1 MASSVSK
8 QSKKISRPRSNL
20 EAAIRKFLPK
30 ELIPETWQCDAR
42 ERKNSIQDLLNQAN
56 GQLGMFESADDLYDQ
71 IATYI
76 DFPKSYEY
84 LKMPAYDIVDSSLSI
99 LDTMSKKWCMY
110 ECDLHKLLY
119 YCDSCPLECPAKNSA
134 EMILNRIWKRL
145 RVESHHEMI
154 LFTEKP
160 KQPTSAHPDLR
171 AFGTAGSKSEYE
183 DFKDAWKEDKEKTI
197 YGLTDFI
204 LEEMDIFLML
214 STSKDY
220 QEAADIVSW
229 VGYVMEEV
237 AKFCKDKNIY
247 MKQLNPNQKTR
258 KPKQVIR
265 LFSNEKGEFVMAHD
279 FLQILQ
285 EYGVDSDKIEKL
297 IPKKLRQ
304 EVAYLPTLSYEDVLR
319 ALETSDNKELKNLE
333 FAMMESPRLM
343 FARSPIPTCK
353 KGYCILAMDALYE
366 VMMDMIVAKKVFQ
379 ENDSTRIKKF
389 FESIKTHFDIKK
401 DIYFIDSEMS
411 EAIMKEWE
419 KFYNQHLKREDP
431 SNAKSNAKTIKLKKK
446 FDLKYLTK
454 TLRFLKLNEFFK
466 GIEEYAYPIFA
477 KLKKKSPRDPSDLH
491 AAVTQCQ
498 INCLAREVPWI
509 LKFIEKQNSRNRMNI
524 VDFHKTKYVASNLVE
539 LDQMGTSEKKQEA
552 KGNVSTKKNTKKK

>member
-1 MASSVSK
+1 MASVLK
-8 QSKKISRPRSNL
+8 RKKSRPQSNL
-20 EAAIRKFLPK
+20 ETAIRKFLPK

-42 ERKNSIQDLLNQAN
+42 KRDDSIQDLLNQAN
-56 GQLGMFESADDLYDQ
+56 GQLGMFKSANDLNTHVV
-71 IATYI
+71 TYI

-84 LKMPAYDIVDSSLSI
+84 LKMHAYDIVDSSLSI

-110 ECDLHKLLY
+110 ECDLYKLLY
-119 YCDSCPLECPAKNSA
+119 YRELCPLERPAENSA

-145 RVESHHEMI
+145 RVGSHHEMI

-183 DFKDAWKEDKEKTI
+183 DFTDKWQEDKKKTI
-197 YGLTDFI
+197 YGLADFI
-204 LEEMDIFLML
+204 LDEMDVFLVL
-214 STSKDY
+214 PPSPDY

-247 MKQLNPNQKTR
+247 IELNPNQKTR

-279 FLQILQ
+279 FLEILK
-285 EYGVDSDKIEKL
+285 EYGVDSEQIEKF
-297 IPKKLRQ
+297 IPKTLRQ
-304 EVAYLPTLSYEDVLR
+304 EVDYLPTLSYGDVLR
-319 ALETSDNKELKNLE
+319 ALETSDNEELKNLE
-333 FAMMESPRLM
+333 FAMMKSPRLM

-379 ENDSTRIKKF
+379 ENNCIKIEEF
-389 FESIKTHFDIKK
+389 FESIKTHFDINRG
-401 DIYFIDSEMS
+401 IHFIDSEKS
-411 EAIMKEWE
+411 EAIMEEWE
-419 KFYNQHLKREDP
+419 KFYNQHLKRKVP
-431 SNAKSNAKTIKLKKK
+431 YNAKSNAKTIQLKED
-446 FDLKYLTK
+446 FNLKYLKK
-454 TLRFLKLNEFFK
+454 TLRFLKLNEYFK
-466 GIEEYAYPIFA
+466 DIEEIAHPIFA

-498 INCLAREVPWI
+498 INCLARKVPWI
-509 LKFIEKQNSRNRMNI
+509 LKFIEKQNSRNRMHI
-524 VDFHKTKYVASNLVE
+524 EDFHKTEYVASNLVE
-539 LDQMGTSEKKQEA
+539 LEQMGTSEKKQEA
-552 KGNVSTKKNTKKK
+552 KGNVSTKTNKKKK